1 MSISPGSCS
10 VIKCKVKVLMDANEK
25 TVYFQPEICENRD
38 DNVSFSE
45 TISTVKRGKTQYVYV
60 DAMNPTQNDMTLK
73 KGTVIGSICN
83 VSAVIPM
90 KMGSSKTKSED
101 SWGGIPSITAENKSK
116 AVENCEN
123 WLPEVD
129 LSHLSYEQKGL
140 VDDLLRKECDVFSKT
155 DGDIGNIE
163 DFQMKISLSD
173 EAPVKEAHRYL
184 PRNLYIEVRNYINDL
199 LVNGWIRESFSAFAS
214 PIVCVRKKDGSLR
227 LCIDYR
233 KLNNKTIPDSQPIPR
248 IQDILDNLHGQT
260 WFSTLDMSK
269 AYHQGYI
276 SEDSRHFTAFS
287 TPWELYE
294 WVRIPFGLRNA
305 PPAFQRY
312 MNKCL
317 GNLAHSICEPYLDDI
332 LCYGRSFEEHLNI

>member
-1 MSISPGSCS
+1 M
-10 VIKCKVKVLMDANEK
+10 
-25 TVYFQPEICENRD
+25 
-38 DNVSFSE
+38 SFSE

-60 DAMNPTQNDMTLK
+60 DAMNPTQNDTTLK

-83 VSAVIPM
+83 ISAVIPM
-90 KMGSSKTKSED
+90 NMGSSKMKSED
-101 SWGGIPSITAENKSK
+101 AWGGIPSITAENKSK
-116 AVENCEN
+116 AVENCKN

-140 VDDLLRKECDVFSKT
+140 VEDLLRKVCDVFSKT
-155 DGDIGNIE
+155 DGDTGNIE
-163 DFQMKISLSD
+163 DFVMKISLSD
-173 EAPVKEAHRYL
+173 EAPVKEAYRYH
-184 PRNLYIEVRNYINDL
+184 PRNLYIEVRNYINDI
-199 LVNGWIRESFSAFAS
+199 LVNRWIRKSFSAFAG
-214 PIVCVRKKDGSLR
+214 PIVCVRKKDG
-227 LCIDYR
+227 IDYR

-294 WVRIPFGLRNA
+294 WVRIPYGLRNA
-305 PPAFQRY
+305 LPAFQCY

-317 GNLAHSICEPYLDDI
+317 GDLAHSICEPYLDDI
-332 LCYGRSFEEHLNI
+332 LCYGRSFEEHLKHLELVFKGGNEIEGG